1 MAETFK
7 LPCSSYEELIKLF
20 QAYANTKE
28 GTALSLDEIT
38 QATGVPRTIVS
49 KNNGFMVQ
57 VGLITEGNKKAATET
72 GRALGRAYTS
82 KITDEVER
90 IWKEIIAEVDFL
102 NRMLSAVRIRNGMDR
117 SSFINHIIYSSGL
130 KDAKESRA
138 GAGALI
144 EIFKSVGVL
153 SEVDGK
159 LSVLDEPSSARVSV
173 ASNTISAEQTHSE
186 PVAQQALPVATISA
200 NELACRQTKTLHM
213 MTSNERDVKNTLIS
227 IATYA
232 KALKSEGANLYSF
245 VEDVDAVGIIE
256 AALRSANITENS
268 LRTYWG
274 ENLYTFVNTSNV
286 FAPLIEALQKTHSG
300 TMDVRS
306 IVVCAANAFESF
318 LADFA
323 VRKGVSLSGRNG
335 ILQKRD
341 ALSAH
346 ISKKHRGMIEFVGQV
361 RNAADHGAD
370 PDENNQVWTISNET
384 ARIYPCII
392 AALIKAI
399 FSRDATGSIEV

>member
-1 MAETFK
+1 
-7 LPCSSYEELIKLF
+7 
-20 QAYANTKE
+20 
-28 GTALSLDEIT
+28 
-38 QATGVPRTIVS
+38 
-49 KNNGFMVQ
+49 
-57 VGLITEGNKKAATET
+57 
-72 GRALGRAYTS
+72 
-82 KITDEVER
+82 
-90 IWKEIIAEVDFL
+90 
-102 NRMLSAVRIRNGMDR
+102 MD
-117 SSFINHIIYSSGL
+117 
-130 KDAKESRA
+130 
-138 GAGALI
+138 
-144 EIFKSVGVL
+144 
-153 SEVDGK
+153 
-159 LSVLDEPSSARVSV
+159 
-173 ASNTISAEQTHSE
+173 
-186 PVAQQALPVATISA
+186 
-200 NELACRQTKTLHM
+200 M

-286 FAPLIEALQKTHSG
+286 FAPLVEALQKTHSG

>member
-1 MAETFK
+1 MSYNIVLTTAEDIVAVVDAVIAKGSEAAKDFIAEFTGIATDDQVLKALQMACELQLIVFDSSRGCYGSPSFLARKLVSASSDEQKAVFMRLILEQYAPYNTFK
-7 LPCSSYEELIKLF
+7 TRYGF
-20 QAYANTKE
+20 TK
-28 GTALSLDEIT
+28 SI
-38 QATGVPRTIVS
+38 
-49 KNNGFMVQ
+49 
-57 VGLITEGNKKAATET
+57 
-72 GRALGRAYTS
+72 
-82 KITDEVER
+82 
-90 IWKEIIAEVDFL
+90 
-102 NRMLSAVRIRNGMDR
+102 
-117 SSFINHIIYSSGL
+117 
-130 KDAKESRA
+130 
-138 GAGALI
+138 
-144 EIFKSVGVL
+144 
-153 SEVDGK
+153 
-159 LSVLDEPSSARVSV
+159 
-173 ASNTISAEQTHSE
+173 
-186 PVAQQALPVATISA
+186 
-200 NELACRQTKTLHM
+200 ELACRQTKTLHM

-286 FAPLIEALQKTHSG
+286 FAPLVEALQKTHSG

-318 LADFA
+318 LADYA

-384 ARIYPCII
+384 ASIYPCII

-399 FSRDATGSIEV
+399 FHEILQGALKYK

>member
-1 MAETFK
+1 MSYNIVLTTAEDIVAVVDAVIAKGSEAAKDFIAEFTGIATDDQVLKALQMACELQLIVFDSSRGCYGSPSFLTRKLVSASSDEQKAVFMRLILEQYAPYNTFK
-7 LPCSSYEELIKLF
+7 TRYGF
-20 QAYANTKE
+20 TK
-28 GTALSLDEIT
+28 SI
-38 QATGVPRTIVS
+38 
-49 KNNGFMVQ
+49 
-57 VGLITEGNKKAATET
+57 
-72 GRALGRAYTS
+72 
-82 KITDEVER
+82 
-90 IWKEIIAEVDFL
+90 
-102 NRMLSAVRIRNGMDR
+102 
-117 SSFINHIIYSSGL
+117 
-130 KDAKESRA
+130 
-138 GAGALI
+138 
-144 EIFKSVGVL
+144 
-153 SEVDGK
+153 
-159 LSVLDEPSSARVSV
+159 
-173 ASNTISAEQTHSE
+173 
-186 PVAQQALPVATISA
+186 
-200 NELACRQTKTLHM
+200 ELACRQTKTLHM

>member
-1 MAETFK
+1 M
-7 LPCSSYEELIKLF
+7 
-20 QAYANTKE
+20 
-28 GTALSLDEIT
+28 
-38 QATGVPRTIVS
+38 
-49 KNNGFMVQ
+49 
-57 VGLITEGNKKAATET
+57 
-72 GRALGRAYTS
+72 
-82 KITDEVER
+82 
-90 IWKEIIAEVDFL
+90 
-102 NRMLSAVRIRNGMDR
+102 
-117 SSFINHIIYSSGL
+117 
-130 KDAKESRA
+130 
-138 GAGALI
+138 
-144 EIFKSVGVL
+144 
-153 SEVDGK
+153 
-159 LSVLDEPSSARVSV
+159 
-173 ASNTISAEQTHSE
+173 
-186 PVAQQALPVATISA
+186 
-200 NELACRQTKTLHM
+200 
-213 MTSNERDVKNTLIS
+213 
-227 IATYA
+227 
-232 KALKSEGANLYSF
+232 
-245 VEDVDAVGIIE
+245 
-256 AALRSANITENS
+256 
-268 LRTYWG
+268 
-274 ENLYTFVNTSNV
+274 
-286 FAPLIEALQKTHSG
+286 ALQKTHSG

>member
-1 MAETFK
+1 MSYNIVLTTAE
-7 LPCSSYEELIKLF
+7 
-20 QAYANTKE
+20 
-28 GTALSLDEIT
+28 D
-38 QATGVPRTIVS
+38 IV
-49 KNNGFMVQ
+49 
-57 VGLITEGNKKAATET
+57 
-72 GRALGRAYTS
+72 
-82 KITDEVER
+82 
-90 IWKEIIAEVDFL
+90 
-102 NRMLSAVRIRNGMDR
+102 AV
-117 SSFINHIIYSSGL
+117 
-130 KDAKESRA
+130 
-138 GAGALI
+138 
-144 EIFKSVGVL
+144 
-153 SEVDGK
+153 
-159 LSVLDEPSSARVSV
+159 
-173 ASNTISAEQTHSE
+173 
-186 PVAQQALPVATISA
+186 
-200 NELACRQTKTLHM
+200 
-213 MTSNERDVKNTLIS
+213 
-227 IATYA
+227 
-232 KALKSEGANLYSF
+232 
-245 VEDVDAVGIIE
+245 VDAVIAKGSEAAKDFIAEFTGIATDDQVLKALQMACELQLIVFDSSRGCYGSPSFLARKLVIE

-286 FAPLIEALQKTHSG
+286 FAPLVEALQKTHSG